1 MASPHLILSLL
12 LAIGFSL
19 ATWLG
24 PRSLVQ
30 GGRGAREGNLLTLL
44 LGDGRRMFAD
54 HFFTKADVYFHGG
67 YYPSIFDQGR
77 STNTTACLTGAHDEH
92 EHDASAHDAN
102 EHEKAMDFLGA
113 PRDWI
118 DRFGRHF
125 YITEHA
131 HLESGGA
138 QREILPWLR
147 ISAELDPERV
157 ETYTVAAYWLRKQ
170 LGKVKEAEA
179 CLRDGLRANPDS
191 AEILSELGRL
201 YYESDRDPIRAR
213 NVCELAL
220 RKWEQQEAGNPEPDW
235 LLYREITAYLAH
247 IEEKENNFDRAV
259 RYWEM
264 LKKTSPVPAA
274 IQQQIDELKQRSQ
287 SLSQPP
293 AP

>member
-12 LAIGFSL
+12 VAIGFSL
-19 ATWLG
+19 AVWLG
-24 PRSLVQ
+24 PRSLGQ
-30 GGRGAREGNLLTLL
+30 GGRSAREGNLLTLL

-54 HFFTKADVYFHGG
+54 YFFTKADVYFHGG

-77 STNTTACLTGAHDEH
+77 ASNTMACLTGAQSQH
-92 EHDASAHDAN
+92 EPGDAGHDA
-102 EHEKAMDFLGA
+102 HEKAMDFLGK
-113 PRDWI
+113 PKDWI

-125 YITEHA
+125 CITEHA
-131 HLESGGA
+131 HLEGGGA

-147 ISAELDPERV
+147 ISAELDPGRV

-179 CLRDGLRANPDS
+179 FLREGLRANPDS
-191 AEILSELGRL
+191 AEILTELGRL
-201 YYESDRDPIRAR
+201 YYESYRDPIRAR

-220 RKWEQQEAGNPEPDW
+220 RKWEQQEAGKPEPDW

-247 IEEKENNFDRAV
+247 LEEKENNFDRAV

-264 LKKTSPVPAA
+264 LKETSPAPAA
-274 IQQQIDELKQRSQ
+274 IQQQIDELKQRAQ
-287 SLSQPP
+287 SLPQPS